1 MRNPHSGQRGAALV
15 MGLILLTVITLL
27 AVVGMN
33 IANTELAGATSD
45 QLRMRAFNAAETGLE
60 TRIQSLWVDRTT
72 STTPVDADPVAVENS
87 PLNTE
92 TNAPVDTYETVTTY
106 RGEGSMISRFSTGTF
121 VGFHYSV
128 ESTGRSS
135 RNAEAVHTA
144 GAFVTNGVGNDPSF
158 TQLTGDAPYVSRPAA
173 AASSTPPAVTP

>member
-1 MRNPHSGQRGAALV
+1 MRNIHSKQRGAALV

-72 STTPVDADPVAVENS
+72 STTPDIRPVEPVENS
-87 PLNTE
+87 PRNTV
-92 TNAPVDTYETVTTY
+92 TDAAADTYETTTVF

-128 ESTGRSS
+128 ESTGHSS

-144 GAFVTNGVGNDPSF
+144 GAFVTNGVGDAPSY
-158 TQLTGDAPYVSRPAA
+158 TQLTGAAPYVARPPAA
-173 AASSTPPAVTP
+173 GASPPVVTP